1 MVNIA
6 KSLKTLF
13 ALFKPMQL
21 KEDKTS
27 IGIARAQHA
36 LVSRNLNSIATLS
49 TILATAL
56 VISLVSQQ
64 SPTLPLLWYALTLP
78 LPIGQFITTHRL
90 RKRQKTTPSKNKPF
104 SWNLLR
110 TTERSILYSAIIWA
124 LVAILFSR
132 TSQEAL
138 YFTTLLQVSMCTG
151 LGMMISPLPRIV
163 MRFTI
168 VSLIPL
174 AFVLMLEATTFS
186 ITLAILIFVLIG
198 AIYAGSMTSYHQ
210 LRRIVGSEAK
220 TQKAES
226 IMRTTIEA
234 MPDAVALYDADGEIL
249 LTNENHQI
257 WNIACTAPQTKE
269 GEITHTPSEQQWFR
283 HKWLDVPGVGTL
295 SLHSDIS
302 VQKERENALIA
313 AKHAAEV
320 ANGTR
325 ARFLSRMSHE
335 LRTPLNS
342 ILGFS
347 SVLAEGRPQPVALV
361 KEYAD
366 FIQESGQQLLTMI
379 EDVIEYSNAGKDMV
393 QDNTGP
399 VDLKTAI
406 NTAIE
411 KARKK
416 PGCQEEKSYKIRIQE
431 GTERFIGNAPLID
444 RILTALISNAIKF
457 SPQAPDIAI
466 TSRLTPDNH
475 LSIIIRDF
483 GKGMSKSEIADA
495 FAIFYQAD
503 DSRNRAQEGAGLG
516 LALVRKL
523 TDRANIKI
531 KVMSEVGRGTAI
543 VLIFG
548 AAAIPAASDMDQQIK
563 A

>member
-1 MVNIA
+1 
-6 KSLKTLF
+6 
-13 ALFKPMQL
+13 
-21 KEDKTS
+21 
-27 IGIARAQHA
+27 
-36 LVSRNLNSIATLS
+36 
-49 TILATAL
+49 
-56 VISLVSQQ
+56 
-64 SPTLPLLWYALTLP
+64 
-78 LPIGQFITTHRL
+78 
-90 RKRQKTTPSKNKPF
+90 
-104 SWNLLR
+104 
-110 TTERSILYSAIIWA
+110 
-124 LVAILFSR
+124 
-132 TSQEAL
+132 
-138 YFTTLLQVSMCTG
+138 MCTG

-257 WNIACTAPQTKE
+257 WNIACTPPKTKE

-548 AAAIPAASDMDQQIK
+548 AAAIPATSDMDLQIK